1 MRLNSIQQQ
10 QRQNFKG
17 NPVNW
22 IANTVAK
29 HPMIPI
35 GLAGS
40 SVVAQKIVM
49 SGSEAVV
56 GPVMDVG
63 IGEVITQVTKE
74 EDGRTR
80 ESSKVQA
87 IRTFSQSVGGT
98 IVGVIIRMICIGAAT
113 ALCMKA
119 GQKAGG
125 AFADIIQKNTNNAS
139 LENKYLYKKD
149 METWGKNIGGAVA
162 TLVML
167 GTNFIIDAPFINWI
181 NKKATDIVDNKIL
194 KNKKDDV
201 ETKEKEVK

>member
-63 IGEVITQVTKE
+63 IGEVITKVTKE

-80 ESSKVQA
+80 DSSKVQA

-119 GQKAGG
+119 RKKTGG
-125 AFADIIQKNTNNAS
+125 TIADIVNKNNEMVKEGA
-139 LENKYLYKKD
+139 YIYKKN
-149 METWGKNIGGAVA
+149 METWGKNIGGVVA